1 MLFKFKAKFT
11 VKYAHCRVQIAYH
24 LIKLVYLY
32 RYTDLKH
39 FKLHVGWKSTSNWQ
53 TNNLIISLFH
63 KFIDCI
69 ILFYHASENV
79 YEFYAIYESL
89 FEAFCECERSEQNQ
103 NVSYIVSSNWFST
116 ISIWWKYDIQLIDL
130 YLCVSHNLK
139 DCFSLFHKQ
148 TVMGIWWVRVSV
160 MSVISSG
167 QHYLMS
173 NSLMYNF
180 VKELISRQREDRYYK
195 I

>member
-1 MLFKFKAKFT
+1 M
-11 VKYAHCRVQIAYH
+11 HIAGY
-24 LIKLVYLY
+24 IKLVYLY

-63 KFIDCI
+63 RLYNFILPCFGERIRVLCNLWI
-69 ILFYHASENV
+69 IIWSFLWMWAQRTKSK
-79 YEFYAIYESL
+79 
-89 FEAFCECERSEQNQ
+89 
-103 NVSYIVSSNWFST
+103 VSYIVSSNWFST

-148 TVMGIWWVRVSV
+148 TVMGSDEFGSV
-160 MSVISSG
+160 WC
-167 QHYLMS
+167 QL
-173 NSLMYNF
+173 
-180 VKELISRQREDRYYK
+180 
-195 I
+195 